1 MVVHLNQASGG
12 TSATAG
18 RSVRAVLYQASTN
31 DTEVKVEVY
40 MELGIDEFKG
50 DDHGEEEQDGSMEY
64 DIGGVFEDDEEN
76 SVLHVGLLSHVQAM
90 KEKLA
95 HAVRDFVQYER
106 GKKDDDKLRLGV
118 GELKSAI
125 FRTPKRIYTSRQT
138 GSIIELL

>member
-31 DTEVKVEVY
+31 DTEVKLEVY

-64 DIGGVFEDDEEN
+64 DIG
-76 SVLHVGLLSHVQAM
+76 
-90 KEKLA
+90 
-95 HAVRDFVQYER
+95 
-106 GKKDDDKLRLGV
+106 
-118 GELKSAI
+118 
-125 FRTPKRIYTSRQT
+125 
-138 GSIIELL
+138 